1 MTEVEIVGL
10 RSKKQ
15 INLYETAIHHYVG
28 QLFKRDPHI
37 QVAVEFE
44 NGLEADAFCICLIS
58 GRNPK
63 LFAIEVNKQLK
74 QEEVLRALAHEMVH
88 VKQCRTNQIKY
99 VKDDVLWE
107 GKKYPTRE
115 NVKSIEI
122 YLRSPW
128 EIEAYT
134 REESMYNNFMMDY
147 IG

>member
-1 MTEVEIVGL
+1 
-10 RSKKQ
+10 
-15 INLYETAIHHYVG
+15 
-28 QLFKRDPHI
+28 
-37 QVAVEFE
+37 
-44 NGLEADAFCICLIS
+44 
-58 GRNPK
+58 
-63 LFAIEVNKQLK
+63 
-74 QEEVLRALAHEMVH
+74 MVH